1 MDATHM
7 KRNSEKLNTQIE
19 EEKAFAAERA
29 GIKFFIILAVKTTWI
44 YD

>member
-1 MDATHM
+1 MDTTHM
-7 KRNSEKLNTQIE
+7 NGNSEKLNIQIE

>member
-7 KRNSEKLNTQIE
+7 KRNSEKFNTQIE